1 MFNSEIVTATVM
13 PRGLKSSSDII
24 IFGANVTE
32 SAANTYTEL
41 EINLNLDP
49 LNQEVFVV
57 QAIDLDV
64 TPPDAIAATNTDTRA
79 QLSTVTQTAFV
90 GLANAN
96 VIGTK
101 SMHIRAAGFA
111 DGGVLSDQYS
121 GDTPSAALDYVGI
134 IATDNCFLSVAGRN
148 NGTAKSAQ
156 VKVYGYRAKAD
167 AAIYAALVQ
176 SELLS

>member
-1 MFNSEIVTATVM
+1 M
-13 PRGLKSSSDII
+13 PRGLKETSDVI

-32 SAANTYTEL
+32 TAANTFTETT
-41 EINLNLDP
+41 INLNLDP

-57 QAIDLDV
+57 QAIDIDV
-64 TPPDAIAATNTDTRA
+64 SPPDAIAATNTDVRA
-79 QLSTVTQTAFV
+79 QLSTTSQTEFV
-90 GLANAN
+90 GLADPQ
-96 VIGTK
+96 VIASK
-101 SMHIRAAGFA
+101 SQHIRAAGFV

-121 GDTPSAALDYVGI
+121 GDTPSAALDYIGI
-134 IATDNCFLSVAGRN
+134 IATDDCFLGVAGRN
-148 NGTAKSAQ
+148 NAGVKSAQ

>member
-1 MFNSEIVTATVM
+1 MFNSEVVTRPIM

-32 SAANTYTEL
+32 TAANTYTEL

-64 TPPDAIAATNTDTRA
+64 TPPDAIAGTNTDTRA
-79 QLSTVTQTAFV
+79 QLSTVSQTAFV

-96 VIGTK
+96 VVGTK
-101 SMHIRAAGFA
+101 SMHIRAAGFV

-134 IATDNCFLSVAGRN
+134 IATDNCFLGVAGRN
-148 NGTAKSAQ
+148 NGTTKSAQ